1 MILNVDQF
9 AAIVVVVV
17 VDEILLRFEVFA
29 FSVQASPNDCVVF
42 QMYPIADFLMTNDQ
56 KNL

>member
-9 AAIVVVVV
+9 AAIVVVV

-29 FSVQASPNDCVVF
+29 FSVQASPNDCAVF
-42 QMYPIADFLMTNDQ
+42 QMHPITDFPMTNDQ

>member
-9 AAIVVVVV
+9 AAIVVVV

-29 FSVQASPNDCVVF
+29 FLVQASPNDYVVF
-42 QMYPIADFLMTNDQ
+42 QMHPIADFPMTNDQ